1 MEKRKK
7 ILRKVK
13 DHIDTEL
20 NLFISMTQQQMILKK
35 RFVLRIWL
43 IHSKSQHLSMKQ
55 HYLCHND
62 NDFQLHLNKSPNSC
76 FVNNY
81 FSEEILA
88 WEANLDIQP
97 VFNHYKV
104 IGYMCVYLS
113 KSEDECTQAMSQ
125 AVKDA
130 FEKKSG

>member
-97 VFNHYKV
+97 VFLK
-104 IGYMCVYLS
+104 IRR
-113 KSEDECTQAMSQ
+113 
-125 AVKDA
+125 
-130 FEKKSG
+130 